1 MMKLDYCNETE
12 NSKEILIKAKKGEKI
27 FVGIGITLLV
37 IYLLGIILILTFN
50 HSTDLVIAF
59 FIGTIIIMLIIAFI
73 TQRSTVLKLI
83 NEEISSKVDLY
94 AYINLIIFYNLRKKH
109 LPMKR
114 KINAYLNIASAYT
127 YLGNFEKT
135 TSILNYLE
143 TLKLDELSK
152 AIILENKIALAFYQ
166 DDRDKFNEYSK
177 LLETKISA
185 LNPQVR
191 TAILLSLKTKQ
202 AVINNDIAYLEEIYN
217 NRKNSV
223 NNLQKSLSIA
233 YLALAYKNTDQNK
246 YKELCKEL
254 PSESKDL
261 FIIKKLS

>member
-59 FIGTIIIMLIIAFI
+59 SIGTIIIMLIIAFI
-73 TQRSTVLKLI
+73 YNSFTLKLI

-254 PSESKDL
+254 PSVSKDL

>member
-1 MMKLDYCNETE
+1 MMKLDY
-12 NSKEILIKAKKGEKI
+12 SKEILIKAKKGEKI

-73 TQRSTVLKLI
+73 YNSFTLKLI

-233 YLALAYKNTDQNK
+233 YLALAYKNTDQNT

>member
-1 MMKLDYCNETE
+1 MKLAYCNETE
-12 NSKEILIKAKKGEKI
+12 NSKEILTKAKKGEKI
-27 FVGIGITLLV
+27 FVGLGITLLV
-37 IYLLGIILILTFN
+37 IYLLVIIILTLNHLTDF
-50 HSTDLVIAF
+50 VIAF
-59 FIGTIIIMLIIAFI
+59 SIGTIIVMLIIAFI
-73 TQRSTVLKLI
+73 YNSYTLKII
-83 NEEISSKVDLY
+83 NEELSSKVDLY

-127 YLGNFEKT
+127 HLGNFEKT

-152 AIILENKIALAFYQ
+152 AIILENKITLTFYQ
-166 DDRDKFNEYSK
+166 DDIEKFNEYSK
-177 LLETKISA
+177 LLETKIST
-185 LNPQVR
+185 LTSQVK
-191 TAILLSLKTKQ
+191 TAILSSLKTKQ
-202 AVINNDIAYLEEIYN
+202 AVINNDIAYLGEIYN

-223 NNLQKSLSIA
+223 SNLQKSLSIS

-261 FIIKKLS
+261 FIVKKLS